1 MSAKT
6 NFILPIVLLALAPQL
21 ALAVG
26 RTELRNICHVKGQEE
41 NTLRGLGLV
50 VGLNGTGEAGDLQT
64 MRALSS
70 AMEIMGSPVSTTGR
84 ADAESL
90 EELKKIK
97 NAALVYVTAT
107 VPAAG
112 SRRGDQLDCFVSA
125 INGKSLKGG
134 RLAFSTLQGPNTQDH
149 RVYALCQGQLVVED
163 AEQPMV
169 ARIHGGCQMQQDVR
183 TEFEKDGYVTLVL
196 DRHHADFNVAQT
208 VGELIQN
215 MYRDNFMQDQVSQDE
230 DLLATLVR
238 VENASNI
245 RVQIPEVYRN
255 DPVTFVAQL
264 MELGVYNVEPEA
276 RVVVNPRAKSIVIS
290 GDVGIGDV
298 VVTHRNLT
306 IEANPAAIAKFEKID
321 PDAYSQGGSGS
332 AKLQSLVDAMQ
343 DLRVP
348 AGDIIEII
356 KGIERNGK
364 LHGKLIIE

>member
-1 MSAKT
+1 MSAKPK
-6 NFILPIVLLALAPQL
+6 FILSLVLLALAPQL

-107 VPAAG
+107 VPASGA
-112 SRRGDQLDCFVSA
+112 RRGDKLDCFVSA

-149 RVYALCQGQLVVED
+149 QVYALCQGQLIVED
-163 AEQPMV
+163 SEQPMV
-169 ARIHGGCQMQQDVR
+169 ARIHGGCQMQQDVQ

-196 DRHHADFNVAQT
+196 DRHHADFMVAQT
-208 VGELIQN
+208 VGELIQT
-215 MYRDNFMQDQVSQDE
+215 MYRDNFVQDQAAQDE
-230 DLLATLVR
+230 ELLATLVH
-238 VENASNI
+238 VQSASNI
-245 RVQIPEVYRN
+245 RVKIPEVYRN
-255 DPVTFVAQL
+255 DPVWFVAQL
-264 MELGVYNVEPEA
+264 MELDVYNVEPEA
-276 RVVVNPRAKSIVIS
+276 RVVVNPRAESIVIS

-298 VVTHRNLT
+298 IVTHRNLT
-306 IEANPAAIAKFEKID
+306 VEANPAVNAKFEKIE
-321 PDAYSQGGSGS
+321 PDAYQGGAGS

-348 AGDIIEII
+348 AADIIEII
-356 KGIERNGK
+356 KGIDRNGK